1 MGIILSP
8 RLNAAA
14 SLVRGGGT
22 VADIGTDHGYLPVF
36 LLQSG
41 KIKSAVAADI
51 RKSPLDNARKT
62 VEKYNFS
69 EKISLRLSDGLR
81 EFSYGEADEIIFAGM
96 GGTLIAEKMKETL
109 WVKNSSLHFIFQPQ
123 SRAEELREYLYNNG
137 FTILNETAVHEGK
150 RYYIA
155 FDAVYT
161 GEIKKYDIF
170 ECFTGKIPKTDD
182 GRKYVYLQLSRIEK
196 RYNAIK
202 DNGDTEEI
210 EDLKNLIEKLK
221 EFIYV

>member
-1 MGIILSP
+1 MVNLSP

-41 KIKSAVAADI
+41 KIKAAVASDI
-51 RKSPLDNARKT
+51 RKSPLDNAKKT
-62 VEKYNFS
+62 VEKYELS
-69 EKISLRLSDGLR
+69 DKISLRLSDGLR

-96 GGTLIAEKMKETL
+96 GGTLIAEKMKETG
-109 WVKNSSLHFIFQPQ
+109 WVKNGSLHFIFQPQ

-137 FTILNETAVHEGK
+137 FMILNEIAVHEGK

-161 GEIKKYDIF
+161 GKNTDYDLAD
-170 ECFTGKIPKTDD
+170 CFTGKIPKTED
-182 GRKYVYLQLSRIEK
+182 GRKYVLLQLLRTEK
-196 RYNAIK
+196 RYNAVK
-202 DNGDTEEI
+202 NNGDIEETEK
-210 EDLKNLIEKLK
+210 LKNLTEKLK
-221 EFIYV
+221 EFIYA